1 MRRPRVIS
9 LLAPLLAAAAVH
21 AACAHAA
28 APLPQGWPRT
38 FQLGLTDQPGG
49 AGDLRGRMGPG
60 LGLRYQ
66 YLAGGVNTGGG
77 WSTWNPGGTFVSR
90 YVAESR
96 RAGLVPVFSYY
107 QLRHSK
113 PGAADG
119 DEARGVLRN
128 LREPATMRAWY
139 QDLALALR
147 RAGEGRGRVLLH
159 VEPDLWGFV
168 QQAARGDDAATV
180 AAAVARTGLPELAGL
195 PDDAAGVAQAVVR
208 LRDRHAPG
216 VTLAYHLSE
225 WGTKVDLHLNDPGG
239 AEIDRLARRAAT
251 FERSLR
257 ADFDVI
263 FTDWSDADAGFKQHV
278 WGDGGASWWRARDLA
293 RSARFLATVSR
304 ATGRRIVVWQVP
316 LGNTRMRAM
325 NDTWGHYR
333 DNRVQL
339 LLEGAAGRANLR
351 RLARAG
357 VIGVLFGGGQDGN
370 TCACDARRDG
380 VTNPAGGPGGPRRS
394 LNADDD
400 GGLFRQ
406 LVRRYAK
413 RPLRLPG

>member
-1 MRRPRVIS
+1 MRRLRLIS
-9 LLAPLLAAAAVH
+9 ALAVLICTAPATAR
-21 AACAHAA
+21 AA
-28 APLPQGWPRT
+28 APLPDGWPRT

-49 AGDLRGRMGPG
+49 AADLRKRMGPG

-66 YLAGGVNTGGG
+66 YLAGGANTGGG
-77 WSTWNPGGTFVSR
+77 WSTWNPDGTFVSR
-90 YVAESR
+90 YVDESR

-107 QLRHSK
+107 MLRHSR
-113 PGAADG
+113 PGAADQ
-119 DEARGVLRN
+119 DEPRGVLRN

-139 QDLALALR
+139 QDLTLALR
-147 RAGEGRGRVLLH
+147 RAGEGRGPVVLH

-168 QQAARGDDAATV
+168 QQVARDDDAATV
-180 AAAVARTGLPELAGL
+180 EAAVARTGLADLRGL

-225 WGTKVDLHLNDPGG
+225 WGTRVDLHLNGPSGP
-239 AEIDRLARRAAT
+239 EIDRLARRAAA

-278 WGDGGASWWRARDLA
+278 WGDGGASWWRARDLV
-293 RSARFLATVSR
+293 RSARFLRTVSR
-304 ATGRRIVVWQVP
+304 GTGRRIVVWQVP

-325 NDTWGHYR
+325 DDTWGHYR

-339 LLEGAAGRANLR
+339 LLEGSAGRANLR

-370 TCACDARRDG
+370 TCACDAQRDG

-406 LVRRYAK
+406 LVRRYAAA
-413 RPLRLPG
+413 PLRLPR